1 MTYFQFLALFV
12 VVPIVGLALLLARD
26 RRRGVDRP
34 AALHGLGAAPAI
46 GLHVLLAVGYT
57 TPWDNYLVANGV
69 WWYNPRL
76 VAGLTLGWVPLE
88 EYLFF
93 VLHTILTGLWV
104 VWLAARVAH
113 RAAWRPRPRAR
124 LGAVA
129 LGGAVWLASVA
140 ALVAGGPGF
149 TYLGLILAWM
159 LVPLLVQ
166 LAFGADILL
175 RYRGLVLGGIAV
187 PATYL
192 AAADALAI
200 AQGIWTIAPARSLG
214 VRLLPTLPL
223 EEAVFFVVTN
233 TLITCGLVLA
243 LAKESRARFAAWRR
257 KAPAARWT

>member
-1 MTYFQFLALFV
+1 VTYSQFLALFV
-12 VVPIVGLALLLARD
+12 LVPIAGLTLLLARD
-26 RRRGVDRP
+26 HRRGVDRP
-34 AALHGLGAAPAI
+34 AALRGLGAGPAI

-93 VLHTILTGLWV
+93 ILHTILTGLWV
-104 VWLAARVAH
+104 VWLAARVPP
-113 RAAWRPRPRAR
+113 RAAWRPRPRLR
-124 LGAVA
+124 LGAVV
-129 LGGAVWLASVA
+129 LGGGVWLASVG
-140 ALVAGGPGF
+140 ALVAGGPAY
-149 TYLGLILAWM
+149 TYLGLILAWG

-187 PATYL
+187 PAAYL
-192 AAADALAI
+192 ATADALAI
-200 AQGIWTIAPARSLG
+200 AQGIWTIAPERSLG
-214 VRLLPTLPL
+214 VQLLPTLPL

-233 TLITCGLVLA
+233 TLITCGVVLA
-243 LAKESRARFAAWRR
+243 LAKESGARFAAWRR
-257 KAPAARWT
+257 QEPTARWT